1 MLNWYRRW
9 KEIRA
14 AKIVDCSHMKKMPE
28 RSRLHLVFTILYAI
42 AMVAVL
48 WQHCHPVIT
57 IHLICFPI
65 IFGKLFQSILIEA
78 EQLIFQ
84 IKVRIVE
91 FFLEFFCNL
100 LMYFSSDLEMGNT
113 VQSFVFDNSKEKRFQ
128 SKLFHKTTAVFP

>member
-57 IHLICFPI
+57 ILILALILPLCRMRGSGSRRGLSFSCFW
-65 IFGKLFQSILIEA
+65 
-78 EQLIFQ
+78 
-84 IKVRIVE
+84 
-91 FFLEFFCNL
+91 
-100 LMYFSSDLEMGNT
+100 
-113 VQSFVFDNSKEKRFQ
+113 
-128 SKLFHKTTAVFP
+128 